1 MNLKSIE
8 ITSAKFIKKL
18 SRHLGEDGYVLTD
31 IVFYKGDENKAHVE
45 IRAKKLC
52 ADTDKPLWW
61 VCALPLDI
69 SENYMQ
75 PSQGDFNERPGNI

>member
-18 SRHLGEDGYVLTD
+18 SRHLDEDGYVLTD

-52 ADTDKPLWW
+52 VDTDTPLWW
-61 VCALPLDI
+61 VCALPLNI
-69 SENYMQ
+69 SESYML
-75 PSQGDFNERPGNI
+75 PSQENFDE